1 MAFLIFLYFGV
12 IMNVGEGNIL
22 GKFHNFGCLEGN
34 IELEN
39 GNLVF
44 IEGSTYDTGHTYLL
58 KAAGEDFETF
68 SDINVD
74 LNIQS
79 KTVTEYSRHNLQKSS
94 SMLINELA
102 QFNNIN
108 LVHSL
113 VAEHGPAHQKIFTV
127 QLRLG
132 NEEYEGIGNSLK
144 EAKRIASAKAL
155 KNTKYEHPPTKNIEI
170 QLRELASKRNEEVV
184 FTNEYGH
191 QITSSKDL
199 QNPTLFPAHN
209 IHKLRSIRIS
219 ENHENNTVHE
229 NITEIKNTTGDY
241 LNNLQTPDD
250 PYMVHLKVGNREYI
264 GIGYTTP
271 AARHDAAIKAIEEIK
286 RINIDG
292 NFDNTINANIQIKSP
307 VSLIYETAA
316 KLKKQVIFSMI
327 KEEGPPH
334 ARLFTSRCQVDEL
347 IAEVEGF
354 SKKKAR
360 QAAAELMLEKFQ
372 KLGWLELTSS
382 NKEKKKRNKKK
393 NKINKENVHVSEE
406 VPDIIYE
413 KEPTLISE
421 SQKIKNTVIGKN
433 RKSMKDTLIELA
445 KKLGISVQY
454 WDIPKNNHEKYLTFV
469 SLDITPSQ
477 ICFGM
482 DSVLETS
489 REIAS
494 LKAFEELQ
502 RQGLDNIF
510 TNNIQRTRKP
520 DYVQSMVGDN
530 KQSDYSYETKLY

>member
-113 VAEHGPAHQKIFTV
+113 VAEH
-127 QLRLG
+127 
-132 NEEYEGIGNSLK
+132 
-144 EAKRIASAKAL
+144 
-155 KNTKYEHPPTKNIEI
+155 
-170 QLRELASKRNEEVV
+170 
-184 FTNEYGH
+184 
-191 QITSSKDL
+191 DL

-292 NFDNTINANIQIKSP
+292 NSVDNTINANIQIKSP